1 MLMHKEQAACTGP
14 KYPYN
19 CQRQI
24 KSKNSDGSDEKVKA
38 RVENADILRSNNF
51 QELPCNYK

>member
-1 MLMHKEQAACTGP
+1 MHKEQAAYTGP